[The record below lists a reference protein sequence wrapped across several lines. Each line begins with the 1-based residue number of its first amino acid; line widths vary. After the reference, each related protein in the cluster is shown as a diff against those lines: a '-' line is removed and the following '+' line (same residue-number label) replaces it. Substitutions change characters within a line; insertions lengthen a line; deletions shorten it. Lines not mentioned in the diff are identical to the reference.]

1 MKQHEFLQILKQ
13 EIAPAI
19 GCTEPIAIA
28 YAVAK
33 AKSYVTGE
41 AKQIQVSVSKNMMK
55 NAMGVGIPGT
65 GMAGIDLAA
74 ALGVF
79 GGDADAVL
87 EVLHNITP
95 QDVESAK
102 EFSRDNVRI
111 LLKDTPQK
119 LYIEALVRGE
129 QDTVTVVIQEQH
141 TKITTIVKNGEILY
155 DARTQD
161 KNRALFLE
169 TEQLTVENIYRFIEE
184 VPMEQL
190 LFLEDCIAVNRSI
203 AAEGAQGEYG
213 LRVGKTALEEVAH
226 SGTFDDACAYAA
238 ALASAAADAR
248 MSGCTM
254 PVMTVCGS
262 GNQGI
267 TATIPVIAICDYFS
281 YSKEQLYRA
290 MALSCLITVHVKQ
303 YIGKLSPI
311 CGCGMGSSI
320 GVCAAVTLLQGGSLT
335 QVKAAIQNVI
345 ADVSG
350 IICDGAKAGC
360 ALKVATVI
368 TSAFRGA
375 RLALKGLG
383 AGNLDG
389 IVSQEVE
396 ESIQNIGRLGNE
408 GMANTDQVILDIMV
422 CKV

>member
-1 MKQHEFLQILKQ
+1 MEQQQFLQILKQ

-33 AKSYVTGE
+33 AKSYLSGCAE
-41 AKQIQVSVSKNMMK
+41 QIQVSVSKNMMK

-87 EVLHNITP
+87 EVLHKITP
-95 QDVESAK
+95 GDVESARSFTK
-102 EFSRDNVRI
+102 NKVRI

-119 LYIEALVRGE
+119 LYIEAMVRGQE
-129 QDTVTVVIQEQH
+129 DTVTVVIQERH
-141 TKITTIVKNGEILY
+141 TNITTIVKNGEILF
-155 DARTQD
+155 DCHTQGGTI
-161 KNRALFLE
+161 KEISE
-169 TEQLTVENIYRFIEE
+169 TDGLTVENIYRFATE
-184 VPMEQL
+184 VPVDRL
-190 LFLEDCIAVNRSI
+190 DFLEHCISVNRSI
-203 AAEGAQGEYG
+203 AKEGVQGEYG
-213 LRVGKTALEEVAH
+213 LRVGKTALEDVAH
-226 SGTFDDACAYAA
+226 SGTFDDACGYAV

-248 MSGCTM
+248 MSGCNM

-267 TATIPVIAICDYFS
+267 TATIPVIAACDYFA
-281 YSKEQLYRA
+281 YSREQLYRA
-290 MALSCLITVHVKQ
+290 VALSCLTTVHVKQ

-320 GVCAAVTLLQGGSLT
+320 GVCAAVTFLQGGTLE
-335 QVKAAIQNVI
+335 QIKAAIQNVI

-389 IVSQEVE
+389 IVSEEVE
-396 ESIQNIGRLGNE
+396 HSIQNIGRLGNE

-422 CKV
+422 CKA